1 MVVSCE
7 RCGSQYRVRED
18 KLPPSGGRI
27 KCPSCSHIFIVRPS
41 TADDAPEP
49 PRFSMDP
56 TENLAETVP
65 PGARFD
71 LTKKTSYP
79 TMPATEAAPATA
91 TAEDS
96 RAPSVDSMMLDD
108 NRTWKLRL
116 GGLTY
121 AFHSRDSLQQWLI
134 ARDNL
139 DEVKLSREGEAWRS
153 LEQCPDLLTPQ
164 IKSKLGRSGVA
175 EAASPPEKDA
185 TAAVPSSGPPTS
197 PFDAV
202 SGDDIARAR
211 ANRAGAPPPSAT
223 AAARKTLAGLQA
235 VSPPAASPAAGGS
248 KRAARKA
255 GGGGEARVEAK
266 PPSNTLTLLISFV
279 LLIAAVGALHA
290 MQIINLGVLLPSLN
304 NQTSSPVIMGGD
316 TPTGQPQTTPES
328 NLPPGE
334 NTPPIPP
341 IAIIKDN
348 ALGNAIAN
356 LQEETPAQRTERVA
370 LERAQLPTLL
380 ASSERADW
388 EKATKL
394 IENSLLTE
402 SPDDM
407 ELYRSLAAAYQKLG
421 DAERQ
426 ATAQAKVDDFERRVA
441 ERAAQLVRW
450 YEEAQQKLK
459 TKRLGDAGEALRLSK
474 LLLAEDPLSI
484 PYHQLHVLSL
494 TYLNQDA
501 ERAKAQVTLDG
512 LILTEGQRTALA
524 FIDQKQ
530 YDEAIDLI
538 EKELLKRSPD
548 NPDYLIL
555 AINAYTERNHKR
567 DGKKIAHYQK
577 LLEKTREGKTP

>member
-1 MVVSCE
+1 
-7 RCGSQYRVRED
+7 
-18 KLPPSGGRI
+18 
-27 KCPSCSHIFIVRPS
+27 
-41 TADDAPEP
+41 
-49 PRFSMDP
+49 
-56 TENLAETVP
+56 
-65 PGARFD
+65 
-71 LTKKTSYP
+71 
-79 TMPATEAAPATA
+79 
-91 TAEDS
+91 
-96 RAPSVDSMMLDD
+96 
-108 NRTWKLRL
+108 
-116 GGLTY
+116 
-121 AFHSRDSLQQWLI
+121 
-134 ARDNL
+134 
-139 DEVKLSREGEAWRS
+139 
-153 LEQCPDLLTPQ
+153 
-164 IKSKLGRSGVA
+164 
-175 EAASPPEKDA
+175 
-185 TAAVPSSGPPTS
+185 
-197 PFDAV
+197 
-202 SGDDIARAR
+202 
-211 ANRAGAPPPSAT
+211 
-223 AAARKTLAGLQA
+223 
-235 VSPPAASPAAGGS
+235 
-248 KRAARKA
+248 
-255 GGGGEARVEAK
+255 
-266 PPSNTLTLLISFV
+266 
-279 LLIAAVGALHA
+279 VGALHA